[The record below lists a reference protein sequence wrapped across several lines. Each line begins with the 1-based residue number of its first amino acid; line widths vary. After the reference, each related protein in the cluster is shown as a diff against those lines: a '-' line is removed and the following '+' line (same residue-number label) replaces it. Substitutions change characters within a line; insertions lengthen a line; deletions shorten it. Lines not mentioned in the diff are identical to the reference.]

1 MLVFR
6 PFFKLSFTGWIFSI
20 ILSTIVLFHG
30 GIAFGQNTKGDR
42 PAPVQRPAV
51 EKGSS
56 QRLFG
61 KRIKPISRGQI
72 RSTPSRPIESNRSPF
87 VNNPSRKPSAGD
99 RPSVSPRRVKTPAS
113 ASRSGEVSIPG
124 YNPYVNNP
132 SYSPSKSDQPYRGRT
147 ASGKRLVTRRPE
159 NRSVNIYEMSGP
171 KIRKAPPEPSPSE
184 RSWTENRTASG
195 KKIVERKPTQS
206 SQNIYERRGKGSN
219 RPLTD
224 TKISERKSLR
234 PDLPPR
240 TVRSSD
246 GTVVTRTRLAAQSI
260 SSTFLTPRKNNVYW
274 GKFSP
279 NRERITTDMYG
290 RPLRRLDYRSAVK
303 EIVPGDT
310 LPNVDRQTRREL
322 PSYAKTPGAR
332 SITRTGMA
340 WQGDISGKKLR
351 ESSRDPRRAGRAEAG
366 KLLFNQPKFPGSG
379 TKSSPRSSGDLANL
393 GGRGTSP
400 RLATNQ
406 MKMISGT
413 ASMMRKGVA
422 RSNQAAL
429 GLSRQMRK
437 PGALNL
443 TGIKSPSKGRLS
455 AASFAFKKQ
464 ASYSGQ
470 SSLSRRGIADK
481 QRFSELSEARSFK
494 GKNAKGSIASLS
506 AQGKVRSQKI
516 KIPSPSQQKRVWDI
530 QAYSGGNF
538 GAVGSPWSYQK
549 PSVTQRYE
557 NAALRNASARR
568 NNNLER
574 TGHRFG
580 KPGEDR
586 FNRFPANKNQVS
598 SSGISD
604 GSFRRVF
611 GQYRPFEASPVMGS
625 TFGGYQI
632 RTGKDGKPTSRQD
645 VRIQASQRQ
654 FKYRSGFQLA
664 RGIKRSPME
673 IRQRGVDVRRANVGG
688 FHQLNLSKYGSQAGS
703 SLGIDVPFGFA
714 VRGKPKSLNVWSEKN
729 VYNRADVG
737 GISAQVRMY
746 SSFDR
751 RRSTMVASGYRGDL
765 KLGEPSQQDLIKKS
779 GGVVTKGR
787 RLSIDQVPKYVDRTP
802 GPVDKRKLDQAG
814 MYFLRSGSQPT
825 SFSVDRVRVNPFRNP
840 YVHHPEADPR
850 ALKKSRPDPDWYAVN
865 GLQMKKPSSPQ
876 RANVERT
883 EMNFRVW
890 SIDQS
895 RVALTTGL
903 TGKVVQGRYV
913 HHPNSSREALKVLE
927 PNKAF
932 LRTGL
937 VQANTR
943 MRKYEAP
950 ALHPDARFVHL
961 REDNVEGER
970 TLFTSI
976 RMVFDKKF
984 KRNDLQPA
992 NVKEKIRR
1000 PRYDPKEVG
1009 LWYD

>member
-1 MLVFR
+1 
-6 PFFKLSFTGWIFSI
+6 
-20 ILSTIVLFHG
+20 
-30 GIAFGQNTKGDR
+30 
-42 PAPVQRPAV
+42 
-51 EKGSS
+51 
-56 QRLFG
+56 
-61 KRIKPISRGQI
+61 
-72 RSTPSRPIESNRSPF
+72 
-87 VNNPSRKPSAGD
+87 
-99 RPSVSPRRVKTPAS
+99 
-113 ASRSGEVSIPG
+113 
-124 YNPYVNNP
+124 
-132 SYSPSKSDQPYRGRT
+132 
-147 ASGKRLVTRRPE
+147 
-159 NRSVNIYEMSGP
+159 MSGP
-171 KIRKAPPEPSPSE
+171 KIRKAPPEPTPSE
-184 RSWTENRTASG
+184 RAWTENRTATG

-206 SQNIYERRGKGSN
+206 SQNIYERRGNGST
-219 RPLTD
+219 RSLTD
-224 TKISERKSLR
+224 SKISERKSLR

-303 EIVPGDT
+303 EIIPGDT
-310 LPNVDRQTRREL
+310 LPNVDRQTRRES
-322 PSYAKTPGAR
+322 PSYAKNPGAR
-332 SITRTGMA
+332 SITRTGLA

-366 KLLFNQPKFPGSG
+366 KLLFNQPKFPGAG
-379 TKSSPRSSGDLANL
+379 TKSSPRSPGALANL

-422 RSNQAAL
+422 RPNQAAI

-443 TGIKSPSKGRLS
+443 TGIKSQSKGRLS
-455 AASFAFKKQ
+455 ASPFAFKKQ
-464 ASYSGQ
+464 SSFSGQ
-470 SSLSRRGIADK
+470 SSLSRRGIAD
-481 QRFSELSEARSFK
+481 QRRFSELSEARLLK
-494 GKNAKGSIASLS
+494 AKNATGSIAGLS
-506 AQGKVRSQKI
+506 TQGKVRSQKI
-516 KIPSPSQQKRVWDI
+516 KIPSPAQQKRVWDN
-530 QAYSGGNF
+530 QVYSGGNF
-538 GAVGSPWSYQK
+538 GAIGSPWSYKK

-557 NAALRNASARR
+557 NAALRKASARR
-568 NNNLER
+568 NNNLEG
-574 TGHRFG
+574 TGYRFS
-580 KPGEDR
+580 KMGER
-586 FNRFPANKNQVS
+586 SYNRFPSNKNQDPS
-598 SSGISD
+598 AGISE

-611 GQYRPFEASPVMGS
+611 GQFQPFEASPIMGS
-625 TFGGYQI
+625 TFGGFQI
-632 RTGKDGKPTSRQD
+632 RNGKDGKPTSRQN

-654 FKYRSGFQLA
+654 FKNRTGFQLA
-664 RGIKRSPME
+664 TGIKRSPME
-673 IRQRGVDVRRANVGG
+673 IRQRGVDVRRADVGG

-703 SLGIDVPFGFA
+703 SLGIDVPFDFA
-714 VRGKPKSLNVWSEKN
+714 IRVKPKSLDIRSEKN

-737 GISAQVRMY
+737 GVSAQVRMY

-751 RRSTMVASGYRGDL
+751 RRSAMVASGYRGNL
-765 KLGEPSQQDLIKKS
+765 KLGEPRQQDLIKKS
-779 GGVVTKGR
+779 GGVVTNGR
-787 RLSIDQVPKYVDRTP
+787 RLSTDRVPKYVNRTP
-802 GPVDKRKLDQAG
+802 GPVDRRKIDQAG
-814 MYFLRSGSQPT
+814 MYFSSSDSQPT
-825 SFSVDRVRVNPFRNP
+825 PFGMDRVRVNPFRNP
-840 YVHHPEADPR
+840 YVHHPDADPR
-850 ALKKSRPDPDWYAVN
+850 ALKKSRPDPEWYAVN
-865 GLQMKKPSSPQ
+865 GLQMKKPGSPQ

-895 RVALTTGL
+895 RVALTAGL

-932 LRTGL
+932 LRIGL
-937 VQANTR
+937 VQANSR

-961 REDNVEGER
+961 REDNVEGEK

-976 RMVFDKKF
+976 RMAFDKKF

-992 NVKEKIRR
+992 NVKEKVRR